1 MLFITNT
8 LTVILILMTPKDQE
22 SGFMATFW
30 EYFEKVPAGIIIS
43 KFMINYILQFILD
56 LLRMLTIFYLS
67 PEYHLIA
74 QNLGKIFFI
83 LVNGNDNKYICI
95 IFFILQFFCLLV
107 YLEIIELNFLNLNK
121 NTRKAI
127 TGRSYDDLIERKDS
141 YFDSFEVKGGYIV
154 KNIEQDDNDELKVEL
169 KECQISDNNN

>member
-1 MLFITNT
+1 MMLFITNT

-141 YFDSFEVKGGYIV
+141 Y
-154 KNIEQDDNDELKVEL
+154 L
-169 KECQISDNNN
+169 